1 MSTRLTSVTAAE
13 VVPRN
18 TLRKSLIF
26 QNEDS
31 ADTIY
36 LKRERAETP
45 SVSATDH
52 DHRLGPGGI
61 LSLNFGTDGKEPTQD
76 RWTCVA
82 SANTPRMSFFETE
95 DVVR

>member
-1 MSTRLTSVTAAE
+1 MASKLTSIVAEE

-18 TLRKSLIF
+18 TMRKSF
-26 QNEDS
+26 VVQNEDA
-31 ADTIY
+31 ADSIF

-45 SVSATDH
+45 TVSATDH
-52 DHRLGPGGI
+52 DHRIGPGGAVA
-61 LSLNFGTDGKEPTQD
+61 LNDFNDGKQAVQD

-82 SANTPRMSFFETE
+82 SANTPRISFFETE